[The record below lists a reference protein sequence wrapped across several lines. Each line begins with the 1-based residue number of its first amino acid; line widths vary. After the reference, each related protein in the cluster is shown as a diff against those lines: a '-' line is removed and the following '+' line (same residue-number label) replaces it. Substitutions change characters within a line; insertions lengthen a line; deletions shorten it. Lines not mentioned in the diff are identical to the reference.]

1 MICLLSKLMYSYIYG
16 ANAENDVRLIIETIG
31 SDWQNY
37 TLASPPPPPP
47 ARVVGCILN
56 SRLYSAYVVMSHV
69 RHLLMFCSN
78 AKLINIR
85 VNFINNPYKINSSFS
100 SFNQDIGKAIMTL
113 VAKYSY
119 GVRTIFETH

>member
-47 ARVVGCILN
+47 PRPCCG
-56 SRLYSAYVVMSHV
+56 LY
-69 RHLLMFCSN
+69 
-78 AKLINIR
+78 IE
-85 VNFINNPYKINSSFS
+85 
-100 SFNQDIGKAIMTL
+100 Q
-113 VAKYSY
+113 
-119 GVRTIFETH
+119 